1 MDIQI
6 TYTAQ
11 YGLEWRVVLPENSNI
26 RRAGAAPDFKLPDD
40 LPADE
45 FPTQEALV
53 HPELRPRTHVE
64 RR

>member
-11 YGLEWRVVLPENSNI
+11 YGLEWRVVLPEQSQP
-26 RRAGAAPDFKLPDD
+26 RRVASGPDFRLPED
-40 LPADE
+40 LTADE
-45 FPTQEALV
+45 FPTQEAIV
-53 HPELRPRTHVE
+53 HPELRPRTHAE

>member
-1 MDIQI
+1 MDLQI

-11 YGLEWRVVLPENSNI
+11 YGLEWRVVLPEKSA
-26 RRAGAAPDFKLPDD
+26 RRPNTTPDFRLPDD
-40 LPADE
+40 LPGDE
-45 FPTQEALV
+45 CPTQEVLV